1 MDPQAD
7 GTSRGWQSSGA
18 VGCTCGTEQ
27 MGVCR
32 RLWRLQRS
40 FWIVQELWGTVQC
53 EPGRRR
59 QAGSS
64 DAACAGSGDS
74 GFPSQCVP
82 VLHF

>member
-1 MDPQAD
+1 MSEQQHRASYLWDLAD
-7 GTSRGWQSSGA
+7 GCLQERFWKLQGLG
-18 VGCTCGTEQ
+18 GT
-27 MGVCR
+27 G
-32 RLWRLQRS
+32 
-40 FWIVQELWGTVQC
+40 QC
-53 EPGRRR
+53 EPEGRR